1 MPSKRCSHT
10 GPCDCPPEG
19 LTLNLDNLT
28 PEQLRDMSRPLSN
41 DSQFERDM
49 MLHPPKPGC
58 ASCAKDERYVPAT
71 RRIRDIPLC
80 DGCYRWWHKDEER
93 QILKD
98 RRRR

>member
-1 MPSKRCSHT
+1 MTAANQPSRKCACT
-10 GPCDCPPEG
+10 GPCTCP
-19 LTLNLDNLT
+19 T
-28 PEQLRDMSRPLSN
+28 PIDTGVVMLRSDF
-41 DSQFERDM
+41 DRDM

-71 RRIRDIPLC
+71 RKIRDIPLC
-80 DGCYRWWHKDEER
+80 GACFRRWHKDEER